1 MKIRKLWKIVIGFEG
16 LEVNQRPDGAM
27 NATTARVDK
36 LDFLELLR
44 TVCWLCVVEPRA
56 AWVEYDEV

>member
-1 MKIRKLWKIVIGFEG
+1 
-16 LEVNQRPDGAM
+16 M

-36 LDFLELLR
+36 LDSLELLR